1 MRKPEESY
9 INYRN
14 QQMPRL
20 NCFEFVF
27 VETFA
32 LIVMNNNSFVCGLLV
47 QLLKLDNEYE
57 RLDKLPSGT
66 LCSISIELSIEQT
79 IR

>member
-1 MRKPEESY
+1 
-9 INYRN
+9 
-14 QQMPRL
+14 
-20 NCFEFVF
+20 
-27 VETFA
+27 
-32 LIVMNNNSFVCGLLV
+32 MNNNSFVCGLLV

-79 IR
+79 IRWRQLRYCDNKYSNLA